1 MAASVRSPRRVT
13 RRLGFV
19 NASRLS
25 KDRGNLTNSHYNTT
39 VDAAPQPER
48 YEILSKIGQGGIGAV
63 YRAQDRALRREVAIK
78 RLLPQGDKPEEE
90 RHTNEELVRE
100 ASLLSKLQHPN
111 IVTVYDAGIDD
122 DGVFIVMELIDGETL
137 DDLIERGALTFEDFK
152 SVAEQALE
160 GLIAAQEIDMLHRD
174 LKPSNVMISWLP
186 SGRFELKLL
195 DFGLAKVTQK
205 PSTQTVQW
213 GDAILG
219 SIYFMAPEQFEREPL
234 DGRTD
239 LYSLGCLFYYALAGA
254 YPFDGEHGA
263 QVMAKK
269 LEHQVAHLCSVRP
282 DVPQPIGDWVMRL
295 MARSRDDRPATAKQA
310 LDEFVE
316 SLARSPAAPTLAP
329 VPIPVIP
336 PRYSTPPGA
345 ITTSMVAAGPGLRTT
360 THHMAPPQGSNKKQ
374 TAVAA
379 VATFSILAAVAAGA
393 YFFLK
398 PKDDSSD
405 KGDSSDYEFYA
416 PPPVAD
422 NPEHNVSIVSL
433 GSKWHYWDRG
443 GSPPDGWVG
452 LSFDSSAWGSGKAPL
467 GYGEKS
473 GITTEIGFGDDPKQ
487 KHISSFFRYSF
498 NSKGGDFDSLQ
509 LRYQVDDGCIIYLN
523 GEEVARHSMG
533 SAPSPD
539 IDQLAS
545 PTASGAAETTL
556 HSLVIGAESIRK
568 GDNTIAVRVHQ
579 SNASS
584 SDLRFDLELKG
595 AR

>member
-1 MAASVRSPRRVT
+1 MT
-13 RRLGFV
+13 RRPRFV
-19 NASRLS
+19 NGSRPS
-25 KDRGNLTNSHYNTT
+25 KDRGNLANRHYNTA

-48 YEILSKIGQGGIGAV
+48 YEILAKIGQGGIGGV
-63 YRAQDRALRREVAIK
+63 YKAQDRALKREVAIK

-90 RHTNEELVRE
+90 RHTTEELVRE

-122 DGVFIVMELIDGETL
+122 DGGFVVMELIDGETL
-137 DDLIERGALTFEDFK
+137 DDLIERGALTFKDFK

-269 LEHQVAHLCSVRP
+269 LEHEVTHLCAVRP
-282 DVPQPIGDWVMRL
+282 DVPRPIGDWVMRL
-295 MARSRDDRPATAKQA
+295 MARAREDRPATAKQA
-310 LDEFVE
+310 LDEFVD
-316 SLARSPAAPTLAP
+316 SLERSPAEPNLAPAPT
-329 VPIPVIP
+329 PVIP
-336 PRYSTPPGA
+336 PLHSPPPGA
-345 ITTSMVAAGPGLRTT
+345 ITTNMVAANPGIRTT
-360 THHMAPPQGSNKKQ
+360 THLMAPPQGSNKKQ
-374 TAVAA
+374 TAIAA
-379 VATFSILAAVAAGA
+379 ITTFTILAAVAAGA
-393 YFFLK
+393 YFLLK
-398 PKDDSSD
+398 PKDDGGKPLDEEVYIPSPD
-405 KGDSSDYEFYA
+405 PPEAA
-416 PPPVAD
+416 PIK
-422 NPEHNVSIVSL
+422 HNVSIVPL
-433 GSKWHYWDRG
+433 GSKWDYWDRG

-452 LSFDSSAWGSGKAPL
+452 LDFDSSDWNKGAAPL
-467 GYGEKS
+467 GYGEKE
-473 GITTEIGFGDDPKQ
+473 GITTEISFGEDAKQ
-487 KHISSFFRYSF
+487 KHIASFFRHRF
-498 NSKGGDFDSLQ
+498 NSKDGEFDSLQ
-509 LRYQVDDGCIIYLN
+509 LKFQVDDGCIIYLN

-533 SAPSPD
+533 SSPSPS
-539 IDQLAS
+539 IDQLADS
-545 PTASGAAETTL
+545 TASGAAETKR
-556 HSLVIGAESIRK
+556 HSLLIGATDVRE
-568 GDNTIAVRVHQ
+568 GDNIIAVRVHQ
-579 SNASS
+579 SKASS
-584 SDLRFDLELKG
+584 SDLRFDLQLKG